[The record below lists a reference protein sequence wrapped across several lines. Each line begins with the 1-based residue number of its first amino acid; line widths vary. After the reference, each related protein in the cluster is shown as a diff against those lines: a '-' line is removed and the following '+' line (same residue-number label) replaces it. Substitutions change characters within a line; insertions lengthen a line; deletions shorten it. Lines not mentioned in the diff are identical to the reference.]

1 MNLPNFL
8 ALIRIIL
15 APILFVLVTNIN
27 KINIDYNWHISW
39 LNYYAALIFTIASIT
54 DFFDGY
60 IARMWNQKTLLGE
73 ILDPLADKMLTLAA
87 FLGLM
92 LLGRV
97 EAILVYFILVRE
109 FFITGLR
116 VMIVA
121 DGLKVAASM
130 SGKIK
135 TTFQML
141 AIGFLLMDWWGANY
155 LFYLCFFFTIYSG
168 IEYVISYAR
177 VLKCSR

>member
-1 MNLPNFL
+1 MNLPNIL
-8 ALIRIIL
+8 ASARIIL
-15 APILFVLVTNIN
+15 APILFILLTHSNALMQEFNIHITW
-27 KINIDYNWHISW
+27 INY
-39 LNYYAALIFTIASIT
+39 LAALIFTIASIT

-60 IARMWNQKTLLGE
+60 IARSWNQKTILGE

-92 LLGRV
+92 MMGRV
-97 EAILVYFILVRE
+97 NEILVYFILVRE

-121 DGLKVAASM
+121 DGLKIAANM

-141 AIGFLLMDWWGANY
+141 AIGFLLMDWLGKDI

-168 IEYVISYAR
+168 AIYVIEYAKV
-177 VLKCSR
+177 KK

>member
-1 MNLPNFL
+1 MNLPNIL
-8 ALIRIIL
+8 ASARIIL
-15 APILFVLVTNIN
+15 APILFILLTHSNALMREFNIHITW
-27 KINIDYNWHISW
+27 INY
-39 LNYYAALIFTIASIT
+39 LAALIFTIASIT

-60 IARMWNQKTLLGE
+60 IARSWNQKTILGE

-92 LLGRV
+92 MMGRV
-97 EAILVYFILVRE
+97 NEILVYFILVRE

-121 DGLKVAASM
+121 DGLKIAANM

-141 AIGFLLMDWWGANY
+141 AIGFLLMDWWGKDI

-168 IEYVISYAR
+168 AIYVIEYAKV
-177 VLKCSR
+177 KK

>member
-1 MNLPNFL
+1 MNLPNLL
-8 ALIRIIL
+8 ASARIIL
-15 APILFVLVTNIN
+15 APILFSLLTYSSYLTNSFNIHITWIN
-27 KINIDYNWHISW
+27 Y
-39 LNYYAALIFTIASIT
+39 LAALIFTIASIT

-60 IARMWNQKTLLGE
+60 IARSWNQKTILGE

-92 LLGRV
+92 MMGRV
-97 EAILVYFILVRE
+97 NEILVYFILVRE

-121 DGLKVAASM
+121 DGLKIAANM

-141 AIGFLLMDWWGANY
+141 AIGFLLMDWWGKDI
-155 LFYLCFFFTIYSG
+155 LFYLCFLFTIYSG
-168 IEYVISYAR
+168 AIYVIEYAKV
-177 VLKCSR
+177 KK

>member
-1 MNLPNFL
+1 MNLPNLL
-8 ALIRIIL
+8 ASARIIL
-15 APILFVLVTNIN
+15 APILFILLTHSNTLVSEYGI
-27 KINIDYNWHISW
+27 HISW
-39 LNYYAALIFTIASIT
+39 INYLAALIFTIASIT

-60 IARMWNQKTLLGE
+60 IARSWNQKTILGE

-92 LLGRV
+92 MMGRV
-97 EAILVYFILVRE
+97 NEILVYFILVRE

-121 DGLKVAASM
+121 DGLKIAANM

-141 AIGFLLMDWWGANY
+141 AIGFLLMDWWGKDI

-168 IEYVISYAR
+168 AVYVIEYAKAS
-177 VLKCSR
+177 K

>member
-1 MNLPNFL
+1 MNLPNIL
-8 ALIRIIL
+8 ASARIIL
-15 APILFVLVTNIN
+15 APILFSLLTYSSYLTNSFNIHITWIN
-27 KINIDYNWHISW
+27 Y
-39 LNYYAALIFTIASIT
+39 LAALIFTIASIT

-60 IARMWNQKTLLGE
+60 IARSWNQKTILGE

-92 LLGRV
+92 MMGRV
-97 EAILVYFILVRE
+97 NEILVYFILVRE

-121 DGLKVAASM
+121 DGLKIAANM

-141 AIGFLLMDWWGANY
+141 AIGFLLMDWWGKDI

-168 IEYVISYAR
+168 AIYVIEYAKV
-177 VLKCSR
+177 KK

>member
-1 MNLPNFL
+1 MNLPNLL
-8 ALIRIIL
+8 ASARIIL
-15 APILFVLVTNIN
+15 APILFSLLTYSSYLTNSFNIHITWIN
-27 KINIDYNWHISW
+27 Y
-39 LNYYAALIFTIASIT
+39 LAALIFTIASIT

-60 IARMWNQKTLLGE
+60 IARSWNQKTILGE

-92 LLGRV
+92 MMGRV
-97 EAILVYFILVRE
+97 NEILVYFILVRE

-121 DGLKVAASM
+121 DGLKIAANM

-141 AIGFLLMDWWGANY
+141 AIGFLLMDWLGKDI

-168 IEYVISYAR
+168 AIYVIEYAKV
-177 VLKCSR
+177 KK

>member
-1 MNLPNFL
+1 MNLPNIL
-8 ALIRIIL
+8 ASARIIL
-15 APILFVLVTNIN
+15 APILFILLTHSNALMQEFSIHITWIN
-27 KINIDYNWHISW
+27 Y
-39 LNYYAALIFTIASIT
+39 LAALIFTIASIT

-60 IARMWNQKTLLGE
+60 IARSWNQKTILGE

-92 LLGRV
+92 MMGRV
-97 EAILVYFILVRE
+97 NEILVYFILVRE

-121 DGLKVAASM
+121 DGLKIAANM

-141 AIGFLLMDWWGANY
+141 AIGFLLMDWWGKDI

-168 IEYVISYAR
+168 AIYVIEYAKV
-177 VLKCSR
+177 KK